1 SGRLPPYPHARAWLF
16 WSAVEQPSG
25 SETELESPLGAEQ
38 PSRDADAQSSDLGGT
53 PGTHLGTA
61 GEHPP
66 PQEVEGEDL
75 DEESGLVGVEPAG
88 RDAPDREVLF
98 ELANSAL
105 DRGARVVAQGDF
117 VGIAVKVVGDE
128 ELHGVV

>member
-1 SGRLPPYPHARAWLF
+1 
-16 WSAVEQPSG
+16 
-25 SETELESPLGAEQ
+25 ETELESPLGAEQ
-38 PSRDADAQSSDLGGT
+38 PSRDADEQSSDPGGA

-128 ELHGVV
+128 ELHGVVAPLPELRLPPGVALRRAHGDHSVPP